1 MCIRDRVIT
10 SGDEA
15 EVLYHRFEDMVDRIK
30 EQIIDIRMHEKE
42 KRVLA
47 LRALQAQINPH
58 FLYNSLNTIKWMGQM
73 QGAEA
78 VVDAVDAL
86 SSIMQVNMSKK
97 TYMTFQEELD
107 YLNKYICMK
116 EFQKAA
122 RIKFVCKIEEEL
134 RQCYIQMCIRDRSGT
149 VITHNGSIRFLPG
162 RPNIVPRFF
171 HQYP

>member
-1 MCIRDRVIT
+1 MD
-10 SGDEA
+10 GADA
-15 EVLYHRFEDMVDRIK
+15 
-30 EQIIDIRMHEKE
+30 
-42 KRVLA
+42 
-47 LRALQAQINPH
+47 
-58 FLYNSLNTIKWMGQM
+58 
-73 QGAEA
+73 GAEA

-134 RQCYIQMCIRDRSGT
+134 RQVLYPENADTADCGKFPEARRVMRIRT
-149 VITHNGSIRFLPG
+149 VISPFPFMRTAGMW
-162 RPNIVPRFF
+162 
-171 HQYP
+171 